1 MMECE
6 LCNRD
11 ILPGDESEHHLVPK
25 SRGGSRGNK
34 AMLHTV
40 CHKQLHAL
48 FGDRELEILYNTIE
62 NLKAHRDVKR
72 FIKWIHRKPLGFNV
86 KTRISR
92 KNR

>member
-1 MMECE
+1 MICE
-6 LCNRD
+6 LCNRE
-11 ILPGDESEHHLVPK
+11 ILFGDESEHHLIPK
-25 SRGGSRGNK
+25 SRGGPHRQTIV
-34 AMLHTV
+34 LHTI

-86 KTRISR
+86 KTRVSR